1 MILKSL
7 KSYFQNMIGFMI
19 PTSDIRDK
27 PKVNKL
33 EKLGMMTQ
41 GGEVKEEYKDDY
53 YTLVFKN

>member
-1 MILKSL
+1 
-7 KSYFQNMIGFMI
+7 MI

-41 GGEVKEEYKDDY
+41 GGEVKEEYKDDIIRLFSKINQY
-53 YTLVFKN
+53 LSNTL